1 MQQPYQHH
9 YPRLCNFHRYEA
21 FSGTAY
27 YNNEN
32 NWENDVLSIGQNLI
46 AAKTSL
52 SGEYTIKEGTKI
64 IADGA
69 FLDCDSLSSI
79 TIPNSVTSI
88 GYLTFCDC
96 RNLTSITIPDSVTSI
111 GTGAFLGCEK
121 LTSVTIGDSVTSI
134 GEDAFAD
141 TAYYNSESNWEN
153 GVLYIGKYLIEA
165 DSSLSGEYIIKEG
178 TRAIANEVFQ
188 YCYNLT
194 NTIIPDSVTSI
205 GESAFYGCD
214 GLKSVVIPDPV
225 TSIGDFAFRDCSS
238 LTSITVDPDNS
249 VYHSSGNCLIETE
262 SKTLIAG
269 CKTSVIPTDGSVTSI
284 AGSAFRD
291 CENLT
296 NIVIPDSVTSIGRS
310 AFYGCRSLTT
320 VYYTGSEAEWKQ
332 IGIGSSNYYLHNAEI
347 VFNYTGE

>member
-69 FLDCDSLSSI
+69 FYECVSLTSI
-79 TIPNSVTSI
+79 VIPDAVTSI
-88 GYLTFCDC
+88 GRY
-96 RNLTSITIPDSVTSI
+96 
-111 GTGAFLGCEK
+111 
-121 LTSVTIGDSVTSI
+121 
-134 GEDAFAD
+134 
-141 TAYYNSESNWEN
+141 
-153 GVLYIGKYLIEA
+153 
-165 DSSLSGEYIIKEG
+165 
-178 TRAIANEVFQ
+178 
-188 YCYNLT
+188 
-194 NTIIPDSVTSI
+194 
-205 GESAFYGCD
+205 
-214 GLKSVVIPDPV
+214 
-225 TSIGDFAFRDCSS
+225 AFRDCSS

-296 NIVIPDSVTSIGRS
+296 NIVIPDSVTSIGES
-310 AFYGCRSLTT
+310 AFYGCDGLRSVVIPDSVTSIGSAAFDDCRKLKT
-320 VYYTGSEAEWKQ
+320 VYYTGSEAEWEQ
-332 IGIGSSNYYLHNAEI
+332 IEIGYNNDDLLEAEI
-347 VFNYTGE
+347 VFHYKGE